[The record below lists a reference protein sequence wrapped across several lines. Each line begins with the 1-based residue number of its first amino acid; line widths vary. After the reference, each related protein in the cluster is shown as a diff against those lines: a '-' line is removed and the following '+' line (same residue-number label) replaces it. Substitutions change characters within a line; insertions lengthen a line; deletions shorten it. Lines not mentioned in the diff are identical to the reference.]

1 MPTSSQPPTAMPSRR
16 VVLTGLATLA
26 LLPGRALAQSGLI
39 LLMVDDVNCR
49 YCRKFDA
56 EIGGGYPRSPQGR
69 IAPLQKVRR
78 KSRELQPFNPVI
90 YTPTFLL
97 VRRGEELGRITG
109 YPGAD
114 YFYPELDLL
123 LAKEGYAPGP
133 AARPSGT
140 RT

>member
-1 MPTSSQPPTAMPSRR
+1 MSKSTDTLSAILSRR
-16 VVLTGLATLA
+16 AALTGLGALA
-26 LLPGRALAQSGLI
+26 VLPGGALAQSGLI
-39 LLMVDDVNCR
+39 LLMVDDENCR

-56 EIGGGYPRSPQGR
+56 EIGGGYSRSPQGR

-78 KSRELQPFNPVI
+78 QSRELQPFNPVI

-109 YPGAD
+109 YPGFE

-133 AARPSGT
+133 VVAPQGT